1 MNDKILFKIKNEC
14 SKSEKCIN
22 CKFFNEKHITQGDY
36 DVCIL
41 EIDPCKWNIKEI
53 KRRLREAKQMI
64 NEQELY
70 RIAFEL
76 LLKDDCLNDKEWLGT
91 LDELYEGRKEYYLNK
106 AIEKFNKGDIDE

>member
-1 MNDKILFKIKNEC
+1 
-14 SKSEKCIN
+14 
-22 CKFFNEKHITQGDY
+22 
-36 DVCIL
+36 
-41 EIDPCKWNIKEI
+41 
-53 KRRLREAKQMI
+53 MI